1 MPKIVLIGA
10 GSASFGPAM
19 LHDLRAHA
27 GDLRGS
33 EVWLVDVN
41 AESLEAMAA
50 YAARVFADCDAV
62 AVRSA
67 TDRRAAL
74 PGADFVIVSVAV
86 DRLAA
91 WRLDWNIPLRH
102 GVRHVLGENGGP
114 GGLSHALRNIPLL
127 LDIARDVESLAPG
140 ALLFN
145 FTNPLSRLCLALHRH
160 TRVRFVGLCHQIGE
174 GYRLVNEVLGLVDKR
189 EFHAGGS
196 GLAQVSDPGRQGFD
210 AAGYQAAL
218 EARYHLFAAGLNHF
232 SFILGLRDRVTGE
245 DVYPAFR
252 ERVRRMP
259 ATFELMSRRLMDA
272 FGLFCATGDG
282 HAGEYVGFA
291 AETLPLTGYD
301 FDGYAARSRAQW
313 DDVRAVGEG
322 RAVPHVRPSGE
333 RAVPIIA
340 ALHIGRAQPELSVNV
355 VNAGCIENLP
365 RDAVVEIPAVVD
377 GAGIH
382 GVHVGAL
389 PRGLAS
395 MMRREIDIQELV
407 VEAAVSRS
415 RRAALQALLL
425 DPTVHSHAQAEHV
438 LDDLLAAHAT
448 RLPSFA

>member
-19 LHDLRAHA
+19 LHDLRMHAH
-27 GDLRGS
+27 DLRAS

-41 AESLEAMAA
+41 AESLETMAA
-50 YAARVFADCDAV
+50 YAARVFDGCDAV
-62 AVRSA
+62 TLRGSN
-67 TDRRAAL
+67 DRRAAL

-91 WRLDWNIPLRH
+91 WKLDWNIPLRH

-127 LDIARDVESLAPG
+127 LDIARDVERLAPG
-140 ALLFN
+140 ALLVN
-145 FTNPLSRLCLALHRH
+145 YTNPLSRLCLALHRH

-189 EFHAGGS
+189 DFSGGQVAGGH
-196 GLAQVSDPGRQGFD
+196 VSDPSREGFD
-210 AAGYQAAL
+210 GAGYQAAL

-232 SFILGLRDRVTGE
+232 SFILGMRDRVTGE

-252 ERVRRMP
+252 ERARRMP
-259 ATFELMSRRLMDA
+259 SGFELMSRRLMDA

-291 AETLPLTGYD
+291 ADTQSLAGYD
-301 FDGYAARSRAQW
+301 FEGYAARSRSQW
-313 DDVRAVGEG
+313 AHVRAAGEG
-322 RAVPHVRPSGE
+322 RAAPRLRASGE
-333 RAVPIIA
+333 RAIPIIA
-340 ALHIGRAQPELSVNV
+340 AMSTARAQPELSVNL
-355 VNAGCIENLP
+355 VNRGCIEDLP
-365 RDAVVEIPAVVD
+365 RDAVVEIPGVVD

-382 GVHVGAL
+382 GVHVGGL

-407 VEAAVSRS
+407 VEAAVSGS

-438 LDDLLAAHAT
+438 LDDLLTAHAA
-448 RLPSFA
+448 RLPQFA